1 MEDANIRESFAAFN
15 PELTSDLAFMNRLKR
30 NMEAVELVRQ
40 HAAAARR
47 RNRRAVAIAAVA
59 GLVMGTMMGLCLP
72 IVERWI
78 AIPYFDFDIVL
89 WGIAALISS
98 LTAINAYEIARAKAP
113 TA

>member
-15 PELTSDLAFMNRLKR
+15 PKLTSDLAFMNRLKS

-47 RNRRAVAIAAVA
+47 RNRRAVAIAAIA

-72 IVERWI
+72 IFERWI
-78 AIPYFDFDIVL
+78 AIPDVNFDVVI
-89 WGIAALISS
+89 WGVAALVST
-98 LTAINAYEIARAKAP
+98 LTAVNAYEIARAKGPA
-113 TA
+113 T